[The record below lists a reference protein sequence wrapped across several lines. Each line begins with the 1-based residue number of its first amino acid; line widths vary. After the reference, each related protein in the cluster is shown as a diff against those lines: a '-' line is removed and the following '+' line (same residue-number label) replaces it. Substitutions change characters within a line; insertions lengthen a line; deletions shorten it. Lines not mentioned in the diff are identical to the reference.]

1 MFNTMTTAR
10 KPEKI
15 VGIDWGD
22 QLIKVSFNN
31 KNTENIMNMY
41 FGVTA
46 TDQPPSAITLSKGK
60 LYTLFSSTTNSD
72 TIYNFVNLSYSYDMD
87 KFNECKNAV
96 INPLFDNEQVDFKE
110 YGKISR
116 QALFSIFLDFIQKQ
130 TNCEIAFISMKN
142 YHGDKFKTDLICAAK
157 NLGIICYLIP
167 CYAGSIVSYINSHYD
182 NSVCTRAIL
191 DVGYY
196 HTSIVIF
203 NSYLNT
209 AEVLSKQCTNI
220 GGYRFTQ
227 KLREYIIFKANE
239 QGVSENQIS
248 SSCLKEKVSS
258 LRSSF
263 SERKLASMDIILDCK
278 NNEDIRITA
287 TKDEFASFTQKE
299 CEELSQFIKDS
310 ISRFQ
315 NYPHSQYF
323 NPSQIK
329 DCSLSSIEVVGK
341 GWLLCC
347 VKDAISSVSNIST
360 SLDPSFSSAYG
371 AGVLANQLIDPSRK
385 IQFIDNSSNTITD
398 CLSKSDKEFVLRM
411 DTGDTAISSSYYNP
425 NGSIEQRYIIK
436 SEENKSFT
444 SQKYDVTFS
453 LSKSHDLKKLNVER
467 EDTIKP
473 DEEKGLSFKSFEE
486 YYSCCKKEK
495 KYGTIKNKRNPIK
508 YFIY

>member
-1 MFNTMTTAR
+1 
-10 KPEKI
+10 
-15 VGIDWGD
+15 
-22 QLIKVSFNN
+22 
-31 KNTENIMNMY
+31 
-41 FGVTA
+41 
-46 TDQPPSAITLSKGK
+46 
-60 LYTLFSSTTNSD
+60 
-72 TIYNFVNLSYSYDMD
+72 MD
-87 KFNECKNAV
+87 KFNDCKNSV
-96 INPLFDNEQVDFKE
+96 MNPLFDNEQVDFKE

-130 TNCEIAFISMKN
+130 TNCEIAFISMN
-142 YHGDKFKTDLICAAK
+142 DYHGDKFKTDLIHAAK
-157 NLGIICYLIP
+157 KLGIICYLIP
-167 CYAGSIVSYINSHYD
+167 CYAGSIVSYISSHYD

-209 AEVLSKQCTNI
+209 AEVLLKRCTNI
-220 GGYRFTQ
+220 GGYHFTQ
-227 KLREYIIFKANE
+227 KVREYIIFKANE

-278 NNEDIRITA
+278 GNDDIRITA
-287 TKDEFASFTQKE
+287 IKDEFATFTQKE

-310 ISRFQ
+310 ISRLQ
-315 NYPHSQYF
+315 NHPQSQYF

-347 VKDAISSVSNIST
+347 VKDAISSISNIST

-371 AGVLANQLIDPSRK
+371 AGVLANQLIEPSRR
-385 IQFIDNSSNTITD
+385 IQLIDNSSNTTIGGNH
-398 CLSKSDKEFVLRM
+398 LSKSDNEFVLRM

-425 NGSIEQRYIIK
+425 NGSVEQRYIIK

-444 SQKYDVTFS
+444 PQKCQNEKLNHVLQQYDVTNDRNK
-453 LSKSHDLKKLNVER
+453 LHHLKRLEVER

-473 DEEKGLSFKSFEE
+473 DKEKGLSFKSFKE
-486 YYSCCKKEK
+486 YYEKNSDLVYDLCKRKTKLLIALAKKKKSMELSRIKEIQSNILSIRLEDQDK
-495 KYGTIKNKRNPIK
+495 LNEIENELK
-508 YFIY
+508 